1 MNIHSIKISD
11 YAIKSGEFR
20 FPVFQSL
27 QKDLTAKR
35 TNHFSIFNYSY
46 RSAPVMQSLLYVAMD
61 SKYISNKQFDLM
73 YNLSAE
79 INNLIGGFI
88 QHLKQNKK
96 TKN

>member
-11 YAIKSGEFR
+11 YAIKWGELR

-35 TNHFSIFNYSY
+35 TNHFSIFNCSY
-46 RSAPVMQSLLYVAMD
+46 RSAPVVQSLLYVAVD
-61 SKYISNKQFDLM
+61 LKYISNKQIDLM
-73 YNLSAE
+73 YNLSVE
-79 INNLIGGFI
+79 INKLIGEFI